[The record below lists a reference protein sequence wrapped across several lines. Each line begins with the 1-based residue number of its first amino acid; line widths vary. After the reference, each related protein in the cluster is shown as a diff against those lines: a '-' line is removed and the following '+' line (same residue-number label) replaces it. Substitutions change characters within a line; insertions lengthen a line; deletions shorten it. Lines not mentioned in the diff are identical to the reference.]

1 MQITA
6 LTLKLSE
13 NNNKVDDLLEVDNN
27 IKNDISSSTTKI
39 GVNET
44 NISSNLGKIGD
55 NKANISSNLGKIG
68 DNKTNIS
75 SNLKKINSIEEN
87 NLKISNNVLN
97 DTHNIKNELFNFNKN
112 THLYKLFEKSI
123 LKDNF
128 NGELKINTIINY
140 KYDHLENDI
149 NRLTHLYQFY
159 YDKNVLFYTITLD
172 NHDFSTSD
180 FDENI
185 LNVKDNFC
193 FNLDKTYNEIKIVLS
208 LTRINEWGNG
218 NIKLE
223 MINDNYINII
233 YSEEIDVFKKFDEN
247 NKKTNALDSQLLGL
261 KEQISDDNNLI
272 GNNFT
277 SILPLKSNY
286 VIDNIWLFDLYKRDI
301 NFTHDIEE
309 FLIYEND
316 ITYNSK
322 INSFIELNESYF

>member
-1 MQITA
+1 M
-6 LTLKLSE
+6 
-13 NNNKVDDLLEVDNN
+13 
-27 IKNDISSSTTKI
+27 
-39 GVNET
+39 
-44 NISSNLGKIGD
+44 
-55 NKANISSNLGKIG
+55 
-68 DNKTNIS
+68 
-75 SNLKKINSIEEN
+75 
-87 NLKISNNVLN
+87 
-97 DTHNIKNELFNFNKN
+97 
-112 THLYKLFEKSI
+112 
-123 LKDNF
+123 KDNF
-128 NGELKINTIINY
+128 NGELTINTIVNY

-149 NRLTHLYQFY
+149 KRLTHLYQFY
-159 YDKNVLFYTITLD
+159 NDKNVLFYTITID

-233 YSEEIDVFKKFDEN
+233 YTEKIDVFKKFDEN

-261 KEQISDDNNLI
+261 KEQISDNNNLI

-301 NFTHDIEE
+301 EE

-322 INSFIELNESYF
+322 INSFIELNESYLYIHDSLKNFYFILRETYRYFDQNNTLVEEFSFNVLNKGAVFRNYQIYQNTHYYKIISNITNLKVRLYLQRIDIENDMEFKLQLSNKFQNNYISLKYFKYTS